1 MTSVFIE
8 IQNKIIIQYRN
19 VLLNYSVYRILD
31 RDGKTI
37 FRQPLEIYFTILLYL
52 HTNAG
57 RGIR

>member
-19 VLLNYSVYRILD
+19 VLLNYSVYPILD

-52 HTNAG
+52 DTNAG
-57 RGIR
+57 R